1 MPPKIS
7 ICVPTYNGAKYLR
20 ECLDDILAQSF
31 GDFEVV
37 IADDDSR
44 DETIDI
50 IEEYGT
56 RDQRISLYRNSHN
69 LGLVENWNRCAQL
82 AQGEWV
88 KFVFQDDRIDMRC
101 LEVLLKESRLGVP
114 LTVCQRHFIY
124 EDVAAEEQVQYERY
138 LSERCLSALF
148 PEGGFLSSF
157 RFCRAALERVANNF
171 VGEPSAVMLH
181 QSVRARFGGF
191 NPYFVQLCDFEYW
204 ARMACHDG
212 LIFVPEVLASFR
224 VHAGSKTAANKGVRE
239 FRTELVDPLLL
250 KYEFAYAPYYAP
262 MRAVARKLGLNL
274 KRSLAADA
282 RRTESVARR
291 RAKDVL
297 VPDDQPITE
306 WRSILSVY
314 PKLTASTYARA
325 NKLNDDLD
333 RRVFWRFR
341 NSGVRFRNPN
351 SLCPI
356 ILCLDVE
363 PDDGSIGHGRPA
375 AWRGFEVISE
385 LFLTVRPQLASVT
398 GAPVHYSWML
408 RMDPQVAENH
418 GTADWLVHHYEALIQ
433 EYNGAGD
440 EIGLHTRAQGWD
452 GARGCWIAD
461 YQNDAWVDH
470 CVTTSFK
477 AFYARLGRN
486 CDSFRF
492 VGGGMSNRTVMLL
505 EELGARF
512 DLSLQPGMH
521 HSGPPSSAHHPGDF
535 MADSLLSSRMPYQ
548 PTLHDF
554 TRPDSTRREGLWI
567 IPLSSGVEKEPAPK
581 QNEESSFRAVELDRP
596 PDQFE
601 WLINTILTSLERPYL
616 ALAISSTTGIKPR
629 HLRNLKMNFSSL
641 LMHPLADRFA
651 FCTPAE
657 TLGTLGYR

>member
-82 AQGEWV
+82 AQGEWI

-101 LEVLLKESRLGVP
+101 LDVLLKESRPGVP

-124 EDVAAEEQVQYERY
+124 ENVAAEEQTQYERY
-138 LSERCLSALF
+138 LSERCLPAVF

-157 RFCRAALERVANNF
+157 RFCRIALERMGNNF

-204 ARMACHDG
+204 ARMACHEG

-224 VHAGSKTAANKGVRE
+224 VHAGSKTAANKGARE
-239 FRTELVDPLLL
+239 FRTDLVDPLLL
-250 KYEFAYAPYYAP
+250 KYEFAYAPCYAP

-274 KRSLAADA
+274 KRSLASDA

-291 RAKDVL
+291 WAKDVL
-297 VPDDQPITE
+297 IPDDQPISE

-325 NKLNDDLD
+325 NKLNDHLD
-333 RRVFWRFR
+333 RGLFWRFR

-351 SLCPI
+351 SRCPI
-356 ILCLDVE
+356 IFCVDLE
-363 PDDGSIGHGRPA
+363 PDDGSIGHGRPT
-375 AWRGFEVISE
+375 AWRGFEIISE
-385 LFLTVRPQLASVT
+385 LFLTLRPQLTSVT

-408 RMDPQVAENH
+408 RMDPQVAGNY
-418 GTADWLVHHYEALIQ
+418 GTADWLVHQYEALIQ
-433 EYNGAGD
+433 EYSGAGD
-440 EIGLHTRAQGWD
+440 EIGLHTRAQRWD
-452 GARGCWIAD
+452 EGRGHWVED
-461 YQNDAWVDH
+461 YQNDDWIKL
-470 CVTTSFK
+470 CVKTSFE
-477 AFYARLGRN
+477 AFRAAVGNN
-486 CDSFRF
+486 CHSFHF
-492 VGGGMSNRTVMLL
+492 GADWMSNWAITLL

-512 DLSLQPGMH
+512 VLSLQCGLRYTAFA
-521 HSGPPSSAHHPGDF
+521 SADRKIYAQPSE
-535 MADSLLSSRMPYQ
+535 SSFPTLMPYR
-548 PTLHDF
+548 PALDDF
-554 TRPDSTRREGLWI
+554 CTPDSTRREGFWI
-567 IPLSSGVEKEPAPK
+567 IPLSVGVDG
-581 QNEESSFRAVELDRP
+581 ESARP
-596 PDQFE
+596 GEMRYKTIDLASSPHEFE
-601 WLINTILTSLERPYL
+601 GLINTILTSLEKPYL
-616 ALAISSTTGIKPR
+616 ALRISSSIGIKPR

-641 LMHPLADRFA
+641 LMHPLADRFV
-651 FCTPAE
+651 FCTPEE
-657 TLGTLGYR
+657 TLGMLGGCR